1 MSLLIGVSRLIKKGR
16 MIVQVTCFIEYK
28 IDAFKLQQFN
38 QYAKNWGQ
46 IIPRCGGELVGY
58 FLPYEGSNNQAYGI
72 ISFDSLAS
80 YEAYRKRLKEDKQA
94 QENFKFAQT
103 ERFILEETRR
113 FLNPV
118 ESTYW
123 QQAFD
128 ITTEA
133 V

>member
-1 MSLLIGVSRLIKKGR
+1 